1 MSENPT
7 CPYCGSI
14 VPADSRQLDYD
25 EKVQMRCRN
34 CGGLFEY
41 LPGFG
46 AFSLPD
52 QGRRQP
58 SRSYDD
64 GSFPGTIY
72 EGDAPY
78 TIERP
83 PQQQSACGTCC
94 TIICCIIGLMV
105 ILPMLLFGG
114 FFFWLFG

>member
-7 CPYCGSI
+7 CPYCGAI

-46 AFSLPD
+46 SFSLPD
-52 QGRRQP
+52 QGSRREP
-58 SRSYDD
+58 ATSD
-64 GSFPGTIY
+64 GSYPRTVY
-72 EGDAPY
+72 ESDAPW
-78 TIERP
+78 TIEPP
-83 PQQQSACGTCC
+83 PQQQSSCGTCC
-94 TIICCIIGLMV
+94 TIICCIVGLLI
-105 ILPMLLFGG
+105 ILPMILIGG
-114 FFFWLFG
+114 WFVWLFG